1 MAGVVSRR
9 RCVVGRDV
17 CIVSE
22 ASDEVWIEGAVRL
35 RPGMVVELVGE
46 GSRTAV
52 VLTWLVARLGKDG
65 TVYRGR
71 CRWGESGG

>member
-22 ASDEVWIEGAVRL
+22 SIEEVSLEGAVRL
-35 RPGMVVELVGE
+35 RPGMVIEVVGHN
-46 GSRTAV
+46 SRSAV
-52 VLTWLVARLGKDG
+52 VLTWLVSRLGKDG
-65 TVYRGR
+65 TVYTGR
-71 CRWGESGG
+71 CRWVEPFG